1 MHGLGNDFLIFNEIN
16 ESLLNPKFIRKIS
29 NRKTG
34 IGCDLV
40 VFVKDSLSNYCD
52 IYAKFI
58 NSDGSVAETCGN
70 ALRCIGKEYFRIK
83 KKNNLAIETETRII
97 DVEDYGN
104 GDICVDMGEPKY
116 DCNSIPLLSR
126 ISSNELEID
135 LEYLK
140 KGYAVNVGNPHL
152 IFFVD
157 EVRIDP
163 LVKNSKQIEKL
174 GYFPEGVNVSVV
186 QLIDENTIKIITH
199 ERGVGITEA
208 CGSGACAS
216 VCVAHKKKMVSEKV
230 CVEMIGGKLNI
241 ELTNNNH
248 ILMIGKATKVFEG
261 IIEA

>member
-1 MHGLGNDFLIFNEIN
+1 
-16 ESLLNPKFIRKIS
+16 
-29 NRKTG
+29 
-34 IGCDLV
+34 
-40 VFVKDSLSNYCD
+40 
-52 IYAKFI
+52 
-58 NSDGSVAETCGN
+58 
-70 ALRCIGKEYFRIK
+70 
-83 KKNNLAIETETRII
+83 
-97 DVEDYGN
+97 
-104 GDICVDMGEPKY
+104 MGEPKY
-116 DCNSIPLLSR
+116 DCNAIPLLSR

-216 VCVAHKKKMVSEKV
+216 FVVAKKKKWYLKKFVLK
-230 CVEMIGGKLNI
+230 
-241 ELTNNNH
+241 
-248 ILMIGKATKVFEG
+248 
-261 IIEA
+261 